1 MNKAALAA
9 RMARDIG
16 CTQVDALR
24 ALGAFVD
31 HVSKALKKGEKVKLV
46 GFGTFSVFRRK
57 AREGRNPQTGSP
69 IKIAARRA
77 ARFTAGKDL
86 RKLVE
91 ETPGRS
97 KRHTKRSAI
106 SDQWSA
112 NSNSRA
118 DC

>member
-9 RMARDIG
+9 RMAKDIG
-16 CTQVDALR
+16 GTQVDALR
-24 ALGAFVD
+24 ALSAFID

-57 AREGRNPQTGSP
+57 AREGRNPQTGSL

-91 ETPGRS
+91 ESPGRS
-97 KRHTKRSAI
+97 KRSAG
-106 SDQWSA
+106 
-112 NSNSRA
+112 
-118 DC
+118 